1 MDVEQKFAPRRQGR
15 MPFEKLVRE
24 VSGALNDPTRRKLP
38 IGDFAEEIG
47 EHPWRVV
54 DALDAV
60 SMMGFS

>member
-1 MDVEQKFAPRRQGR
+1 